1 MKRNKSRRK
10 TQFKPGH
17 PCLYVRESKGETS
30 SESRDENEIFTELTS

>member
-30 SESRDENEIFTELTS
+30 SESSGFKPSSKIFY